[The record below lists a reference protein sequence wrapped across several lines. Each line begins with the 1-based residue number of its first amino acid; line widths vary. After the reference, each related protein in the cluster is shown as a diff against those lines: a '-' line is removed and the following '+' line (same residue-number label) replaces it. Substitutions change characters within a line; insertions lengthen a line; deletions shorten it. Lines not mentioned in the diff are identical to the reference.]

1 MKKVYWLG
9 SSRETIKGFPKEVR
23 HEIGFSLES
32 AQLGG
37 KAINVVPLV
46 GFKGAGV
53 LEVITDGEGGTFRTV
68 YTVRF
73 QDAVYVLHAFQK
85 KSKKGIA
92 TPRQEI
98 ALVKQRLKVAEQ
110 HHEREVAKKVAEMK
124 NVRHPG

>member
-1 MKKVYWLG
+1 MKTVFWIG
-9 SSRETIKGFPKEVR
+9 SSRETVRDFPKEVR
-23 HEIGFSLES
+23 QEVGFALET

-46 GFKGAGV
+46 GFSGAGV
-53 LEVITDGEGGTFRTV
+53 LEVIANGEGGTYRTV

-73 QDAVYVLHAFQK
+73 QEAVYILHAFQK

-98 ALVKQRLKVAEQ
+98 ALVRQRLKVAEK
-110 HHEREVAKKVAEMK
+110 HHERELKKKEAEMK

>member
-1 MKKVYWLG
+1 MKTVYWLG
-9 SSRETIKGFPKEVR
+9 SSRDAVKNFPKEVR
-23 HEIGFSLES
+23 QEIGFSLES

-53 LEVITDGEGGTFRTV
+53 LEVIADGDGTTFRTV

-73 QDAVYVLHAFQK
+73 QNAIYVLHAFQK

-92 TPRQEI
+92 TPRHEML
-98 ALVKQRLKVAEQ
+98 LVKQRLKLAEEHYQ
-110 HHEREVAKKVAEMK
+110 REIARKEAEMK
-124 NVRHPG
+124 NVKNPG